1 MQECPIR
8 GIDLRDRIL
17 TDSRDRI
24 SSLVR
29 VLVFDNSARQRWG
42 AILARGGLR
51 ANVGGR
57 SWRAEVCAPT
67 LGVNP
72 GAPNLGP
79 TLARQSFSRFD
90 FVRQRLARKRRRADL
105 CGRYSNYYVTTG
117 RSPPPRSPLHGGT
130 VPPANVPR
138 CDIRSMRTSGRRRR
152 SRARRRRSLHIS
164 SPGRPKDDMIH
175 GLTCTGR

>member
-1 MQECPIR
+1 M
-8 GIDLRDRIL
+8 L
-17 TDSRDRI
+17 
-24 SSLVR
+24 
-29 VLVFDNSARQRWG
+29 G

-90 FVRQRLARKRRRADL
+90 FVRQRLARKRQRADL
-105 CGRYSNYYVTTG
+105 CARYSNYYVGFAPETY
-117 RSPPPRSPLHGGT
+117 H
-130 VPPANVPR
+130 NKY
-138 CDIRSMRTSGRRRR
+138 
-152 SRARRRRSLHIS
+152 HIPQNIIS
-164 SPGRPKDDMIH
+164 E
-175 GLTCTGR
+175 